1 MIIIYYHDKNLSPH
15 PSENLNFTSQFL
27 ILKFYFLK
35 FDLIQKGGNG
45 IIRIQYREEGSRMY
59 VRCDCQLKSTRCVQY
74 AYMWNEFPFEI
85 LKKDIVKSGK
95 HKMYQRHP
103 MTFDIETSKIPKD
116 NEGHYE
122 AFMYIWQVCIEGNVV
137 FGRRWEE
144 LQEFMK
150 NVINAYKLSEEERV
164 VVYVHNLSFE
174 FQFIQD
180 YFKFVDVFAMAS
192 RSILTAKTAHLEFR
206 CSYKLSNMS
215 LAKFIENTP
224 NTLHYKGI
232 DDLDYS
238 TVRTPDTP
246 LTEVELGYCFNDVK
260 GLYECV
266 MELLKEDNI
275 ATIPL
280 TSTGYVR
287 RDCRHAMNK
296 NKNNRKMFL
305 RSRLTLLQY
314 KLLREC
320 FRGGNTAGDRYLT
333 NLILKNV
340 GSYDLSSSYPF
351 QMIARY
357 YPLGKWNYGVI
368 PDIRTLEEYNKKY
381 CTIAR
386 YSFKNIRLREEK
398 PIPYIPQSKCLA
410 LGNDREI
417 YNGRILHADCLTI
430 SMTNIDYDIVKEQYI
445 YDEIAVEEFHYSR
458 KGLLPKELRD
468 TIMYYFEKKSKLKGD
483 EEHYYEYMKSKNKL
497 NSIYGMTVTN
507 ILNTEI
513 EYHDGEY
520 TEKKMTEEEMEEA
533 LDKYYK
539 NHRSFLNY
547 SWGVFVTAYARRELE
562 DGLNIAGLDAI
573 YCDTDSVK
581 FIGNHDKEFEAY
593 NERLNRECLEKGVIN
608 YAEVNGKRY
617 YMGIFDKEKGYDE
630 FITLGAK
637 KYAFLQNGRLGITVS
652 GLSKKKGAEELE
664 KKGGLRRFQRNEV
677 FYNSGRTIAQYNSAK
692 VHDITVDDC
701 TFSTASNLAIVDTT
715 YTLGISDTM
724 LDIIERL
731 QGE

>member
-1 MIIIYYHDKNLSPH
+1 
-15 PSENLNFTSQFL
+15 
-27 ILKFYFLK
+27 
-35 FDLIQKGGNG
+35 
-45 IIRIQYREEGSRMY
+45 MY
-59 VRCDCQLKSTRCVQY
+59 IKCDCQLKNTRCIQY
-74 AYMWNEFPFEI
+74 AYQWNEFPFDI

-95 HKMYQRHP
+95 HKIYQRHP
-103 MTFDIETSKIPKD
+103 MTFDIETSKIPTD
-116 NEGHYE
+116 DEGHYQ

-150 NVINAYKLSEEERV
+150 NVVNAYKLSEGERV

-180 YFKFVDVFAMAS
+180 FFNFTDVFAMAS

-224 NTLHYKGI
+224 NTLHYKGV
-232 DDLDYS
+232 DDLDYA

-246 LTEVELGYCFNDVK
+246 LTEVEYGYCFNDVK

-287 RDCRHAMNK
+287 RDCRNAMNT

-320 FRGGNTAGDRYLT
+320 FRGGNTASDRYLT
-333 NLILKNV
+333 NLILKIV

-351 QMIARY
+351 QMIARE

-368 PDIRTLEEYNKKY
+368 PDIKTLEEYNSRY

-386 YSFKNIRLREEK
+386 YTFKNIHLRDEK

-410 LGNDREI
+410 LGDDREI
-417 YNGRILHADCLTI
+417 YNGRILHADFLTI
-430 SMTNIDYDIVKEQYI
+430 SMTNIDYDIVKEQYE

-468 TIMYYFEKKSKLKGD
+468 TIMYYFEKKSELKGD

-520 TEKKMTEEEMEEA
+520 TEKKMTEEEMKEA

-562 DGLNIAGLDAI
+562 DGLNIAGLDTI

-581 FIGNHDKEFEAY
+581 FIGNHDREFEAY
-593 NERLNRECLEKGVIN
+593 NERLNKECEEKGIRN
-608 YAEVNGKRY
+608 YTEVNGKRF

-637 KYAFLQNGRLGITVS
+637 KYAFLQNGKLGITVS

-677 FYNSGRTIAQYNSAK
+677 FYNSGRTIAQYNSAE
-692 VHDITVDDC
+692 VHDITVNGC

-715 YTLGISDTM
+715 YTLGITDTM

-731 QGE
+731 QGDNDYE

>member
-1 MIIIYYHDKNLSPH
+1 
-15 PSENLNFTSQFL
+15 
-27 ILKFYFLK
+27 
-35 FDLIQKGGNG
+35 
-45 IIRIQYREEGSRMY
+45 MY
-59 VRCDCQLKSTRCVQY
+59 ITCDCQLKSTRCIQY
-74 AYMWNEFPFEI
+74 AYYWNEFPFDI

-95 HKMYQRHP
+95 HKIYQRHP
-103 MTFDIETSKIPKD
+103 MTFDIETSSIPTD
-116 NEGHYE
+116 DEGHYQ

-150 NVINAYKLSEEERV
+150 NVVNAYKLSEGERV

-180 YFKFVDVFAMAS
+180 YFNFTDVFAMAS

-224 NTLHYKGI
+224 NTLHYKGV
-232 DDLDYS
+232 DDLDYA
-238 TVRTPDTP
+238 TVRTPDTE
-246 LTEVELGYCFNDVK
+246 LTDIEYGYCFNDVK

-287 RDCRHAMNK
+287 RDCRKAMNK

-320 FRGGNTAGDRYLT
+320 FRGGNTASDRYLT
-333 NLILKNV
+333 NLILKLV

-351 QMIARY
+351 QMIARE

-368 PDIRTLEEYNKKY
+368 PDIKTLEEYNSKY

-386 YSFKNIRLREEK
+386 YTFKNIRLRDDK

-410 LGNDREI
+410 LGDDREI
-417 YNGRILHADCLTI
+417 YNGRILHADFLTI
-430 SMTNIDYDIVKEQYI
+430 SMTNIDFDIVREQYE

-468 TIMYYFEKKSKLKGD
+468 TIMYYFEKKSELKGD

-520 TEKKMTEEEMEEA
+520 TEKKMTEEEMQEA
-533 LDKYYK
+533 LDK
-539 NHRSFLNY
+539 
-547 SWGVFVTAYARRELE
+547 
-562 DGLNIAGLDAI
+562 
-573 YCDTDSVK
+573 
-581 FIGNHDKEFEAY
+581 
-593 NERLNRECLEKGVIN
+593 
-608 YAEVNGKRY
+608 
-617 YMGIFDKEKGYDE
+617 
-630 FITLGAK
+630 
-637 KYAFLQNGRLGITVS
+637 
-652 GLSKKKGAEELE
+652 
-664 KKGGLRRFQRNEV
+664 
-677 FYNSGRTIAQYNSAK
+677 
-692 VHDITVDDC
+692 
-701 TFSTASNLAIVDTT
+701 
-715 YTLGISDTM
+715 
-724 LDIIERL
+724 
-731 QGE
+731 

>member
-1 MIIIYYHDKNLSPH
+1 
-15 PSENLNFTSQFL
+15 
-27 ILKFYFLK
+27 
-35 FDLIQKGGNG
+35 
-45 IIRIQYREEGSRMY
+45 MY
-59 VRCDCQLKSTRCVQY
+59 IRCDCQLKSTRCIQY
-74 AYMWNEFPFEI
+74 AYYCNEFPFGI

-95 HKMYQRHP
+95 HKMYQRKP
-103 MTFDIETSKIPKD
+103 MTFDIETSKIPTD
-116 NEGHYE
+116 DEGHYQ
-122 AFMYIWQVCIEGNVV
+122 AYMYIWQVCIEGNVV

-144 LQEFMK
+144 LQEFMQK
-150 NVINAYKLSEEERV
+150 VVDAYKLSENERV

-246 LTEVELGYCFNDVK
+246 LNEVELGYCFNDVK

-266 MELLKEDNI
+266 MELLKDDNI

-287 RDCRHAMNK
+287 RDCRIAMGRNK
-296 NKNNRKMFL
+296 KNRQMFI
-305 RSRLTLLQY
+305 RSRLSLLQY
-314 KLLREC
+314 RLLREC

-340 GSYDLSSSYPF
+340 RSYDLSSSYPF
-351 QMIARY
+351 QMIARE

-368 PDIRTLEEYNKKY
+368 RNIATLEEYNKKY

-386 YSFKNIRLREEK
+386 YTFKNIHLREEK

-410 LGNDREI
+410 LGDDREI
-417 YNGRILHADCLTI
+417 YNGRILHVDFLTI
-430 SMTNIDYDIVKEQYI
+430 SMTNIDYDIVKEQYE

-520 TEKKMTEEEMEEA
+520 TEKKMSEEEMQEA

-562 DGLNIAGLDAI
+562 DGLNIAGLDTI

-581 FIGNHDKEFEAY
+581 YIGEHDSEFEAY
-593 NERLNRECLEKGVIN
+593 NERLNRECLEKGVVN
-608 YAEVNGKRY
+608 YVEVNGKRF
-617 YMGIFDKEKGYDE
+617 YMGIFDKEHGYDE

-637 KYAFLQNGRLGITVS
+637 KYAFLQNGKLGITVS

-677 FYNSGRTIAQYNSAK
+677 FYNSGRTIAQYNSAE
-692 VHDITVDDC
+692 VHDITVDGC

-731 QGE
+731 QGD

>member
-1 MIIIYYHDKNLSPH
+1 
-15 PSENLNFTSQFL
+15 
-27 ILKFYFLK
+27 
-35 FDLIQKGGNG
+35 
-45 IIRIQYREEGSRMY
+45 MY
-59 VRCDCQLKSTRCVQY
+59 IKCDCQLKNTRCIQY
-74 AYMWNEFPFEI
+74 AYQWNEFPFEI

-95 HKMYQRHP
+95 HKMYQRNP
-103 MTFDIETSKIPKD
+103 MTFDIETSKIPTD
-116 NEGHYE
+116 DEGHYQ

-150 NVINAYKLSEEERV
+150 NVVNAYKLSEGERV

-180 YFKFVDVFAMAS
+180 FFNFTDVFAMAS

-224 NTLHYKGI
+224 NTLHYKGV
-232 DDLDYS
+232 DDLDYA

-246 LTEVELGYCFNDVK
+246 LTEVEYGYCFNDVK

-287 RDCRHAMNK
+287 RDCRNAMNT

-320 FRGGNTAGDRYLT
+320 FRGGNTASDRYLT
-333 NLILKNV
+333 NLILKIV

-351 QMIARY
+351 QMIARE

-368 PDIRTLEEYNKKY
+368 PDIKTLEEYNSRY

-386 YSFKNIRLREEK
+386 YTFKNIHLRDEK

-410 LGNDREI
+410 LGDDREI
-417 YNGRILHADCLTI
+417 YNGRILHADFLTI
-430 SMTNIDYDIVKEQYI
+430 SMTNIDYDIVKEQYE

-468 TIMYYFEKKSKLKGD
+468 TIMYYFEKKSELKGD

-520 TEKKMTEEEMEEA
+520 IEKKMTEEEMKEA

-562 DGLNIAGLDAI
+562 DGLNIAGLDTI

-593 NERLNRECLEKGVIN
+593 NERLNKECEEKGIRN
-608 YAEVNGKRY
+608 YTEVNGKRF

-637 KYAFLQNGRLGITVS
+637 KYAFLQNGKLGITVS

-677 FYNSGRTIAQYNSAK
+677 FYNSGRTIAQYNSAE
-692 VHDITVDDC
+692 VHDITVNGC

-715 YTLGISDTM
+715 YTLGITDTM

-731 QGE
+731 QGDNDYE

>member
-1 MIIIYYHDKNLSPH
+1 
-15 PSENLNFTSQFL
+15 
-27 ILKFYFLK
+27 
-35 FDLIQKGGNG
+35 
-45 IIRIQYREEGSRMY
+45 MY
-59 VRCDCQLKSTRCVQY
+59 IRCDTQLKSTRCIQY
-74 AYMWNEFPFEI
+74 AYKCNEFPFGI

-103 MTFDIETSKIPKD
+103 MTFDIETSKIPTD
-116 NEGHYE
+116 DEGHYQ

-144 LQEFMK
+144 LQEFMEK
-150 NVINAYKLSEEERV
+150 VVNAYKLSEEERV

-180 YFKFVDVFAMAS
+180 YFNFTDVFAMAS

-224 NTLHYKGI
+224 NTLHYKGV
-232 DDLDYS
+232 DDLDYA
-238 TVRTPDTP
+238 TVRTPDTE
-246 LTEVELGYCFNDVK
+246 LTEVEYGYCFNDVK

-287 RDCRHAMNK
+287 RDCRNAMNK

-320 FRGGNTAGDRYLT
+320 FRGGNTASDRYLT
-333 NLILKNV
+333 NLILKIV

-351 QMIARY
+351 QMIARE

-368 PDIRTLEEYNKKY
+368 PDIKTLEEYNSKY

-386 YSFKNIRLREEK
+386 YTFKNIRLRDEK

-410 LGNDREI
+410 LGDDRKI
-417 YNGRILHADCLTI
+417 YNGRILHADFLTI
-430 SMTNIDYDIVKEQYI
+430 SMTNIDYDIVKEQYD

-468 TIMYYFEKKSKLKGD
+468 TIMYYFEKKSELKGD

-507 ILNTEI
+507 ILNTDI
-513 EYHDGEY
+513 EYNDGEY
-520 TEKKMTEEEMEEA
+520 TEKKMTEEEMQEA

-562 DGLNIAGLDAI
+562 DGLNIAGLDTI

-581 FIGNHDKEFEAY
+581 FIGNHDREFEAY
-593 NERLNRECLEKGVIN
+593 NERLNKECEERGIKN
-608 YAEVNGKRY
+608 YAEVNGKRF

-637 KYAFLQNGRLGITVS
+637 KYAFLQNGKLGITVS

-664 KKGGLRRFQRNEV
+664 RKGGLRRFQRNEV
-677 FYNSGRTIAQYNSAK
+677 FYNSGRTIAQYNSAE
-692 VHDITVDDC
+692 VHDITVDGC

-715 YTLGISDTM
+715 YTLGITDTM

-731 QGE
+731 QGDNDYE

>member
-1 MIIIYYHDKNLSPH
+1 
-15 PSENLNFTSQFL
+15 
-27 ILKFYFLK
+27 
-35 FDLIQKGGNG
+35 
-45 IIRIQYREEGSRMY
+45 MY
-59 VRCDCQLKSTRCVQY
+59 IKCDCQLKSTRCIQY
-74 AYMWNEFPFEI
+74 AYYWNEFPFEI

-103 MTFDIETSKIPKD
+103 MTFDIETSKIPTD
-116 NEGHYE
+116 DEGHYQ

-144 LQEFMK
+144 LQEFMQ
-150 NVINAYKLSEEERV
+150 NVVNAYKLSEEERV

-224 NTLHYKGI
+224 NTLHYKGV
-232 DDLDYS
+232 DDLDYA
-238 TVRTPDTP
+238 TVRTPDTE
-246 LTEVELGYCFNDVK
+246 LTEVEYGYCFNDVK

-287 RDCRHAMNK
+287 RDCRNAMNK

-320 FRGGNTAGDRYLT
+320 FRGGNTASNRYLT
-333 NLILKNV
+333 NLILKIV

-351 QMIARY
+351 QMIARE

-368 PDIRTLEEYNKKY
+368 PDIKTLEEYNSRY

-386 YSFKNIRLREEK
+386 YTFKNIRLRDEK

-410 LGNDREI
+410 LGDDREI
-417 YNGRILHADCLTI
+417 YNGRILHADFLTI
-430 SMTNIDYDIVKEQYI
+430 SMTNIDFDIVREQYE
-445 YDEIAVEEFHYSR
+445 YDELAVEEFHYSR

-468 TIMYYFEKKSKLKGD
+468 TIMYYFEKKSELKGD

-520 TEKKMTEEEMEEA
+520 TEKKMTEEEMQEA

-562 DGLNIAGLDAI
+562 DGLNIAGLDTI

-581 FIGNHDKEFEAY
+581 FIGNHDREFEEY
-593 NERLNRECLEKGVIN
+593 NERLNKECEEKGIRN
-608 YAEVNGKRY
+608 YTEVNGKRF

-637 KYAFLQNGRLGITVS
+637 KYAFLQNSKLGITVS

-664 KKGGLRRFQRNEV
+664 RKGGLRRFQRNEV
-677 FYNSGRTIAQYNSAK
+677 FYNSGRTIAQYNSAE
-692 VHDITVDDC
+692 VHDITVDGC

-715 YTLGISDTM
+715 YTLGITDTM

-731 QGE
+731 QGDNDYE

>member
-1 MIIIYYHDKNLSPH
+1 
-15 PSENLNFTSQFL
+15 
-27 ILKFYFLK
+27 
-35 FDLIQKGGNG
+35 
-45 IIRIQYREEGSRMY
+45 MY
-59 VRCDCQLKSTRCVQY
+59 IRCDCQLKTTRCIQY
-74 AYMWNEFPFEI
+74 AYQWNEFPFEI

-116 NEGHYE
+116 NDGHYE

-144 LQEFMK
+144 LQQFMQ
-150 NVINAYKLSEEERV
+150 NVVNAYKLSEDERV

-180 YFKFVDVFAMAS
+180 YFKFTDVFAMAS

-224 NTLHYKGI
+224 NTLHYKGV
-232 DDLDYS
+232 DDLDYA
-238 TVRTPDTP
+238 TVRSPDTQ
-246 LTEVELGYCFNDVK
+246 LTEVEYGYCFNDVK

-287 RDCRHAMNK
+287 RDCRKAMNK
-296 NKNNRKMFL
+296 NKDNRKMFL

-320 FRGGNTAGDRYLT
+320 FRGGNTASDRYLT
-333 NLILKNV
+333 NLILKIV

-351 QMIARY
+351 QMIARE
-357 YPLGKWNYGVI
+357 YPVGKWNYGVI
-368 PDIRTLEEYNKKY
+368 PDLKTLEEYNIKY

-386 YSFKNIRLREEK
+386 YTFKNIRLREEK

-410 LGNDREI
+410 LGDDREI
-417 YNGRILHADCLTI
+417 YNGRILHADFLTI
-430 SMTNIDYDIVKEQYI
+430 SMTNIDFDIVKEQYE
-445 YDEIAVEEFHYSR
+445 YDELAVEEFHYSR

-468 TIMYYFEKKSKLKGD
+468 TIMYYFEKKSELKGD

-520 TEKKMTEEEMEEA
+520 TEKKMTEEEMQEA

-562 DGLNIAGLDAI
+562 DGLNIAGLDTI

-581 FIGNHDKEFEAY
+581 FIGNHDREFEAY
-593 NERLNRECLEKGVIN
+593 NERLNKECEEKGIRN
-608 YAEVNGKRY
+608 YTEVNGKRY

-637 KYAFLQNGRLGITVS
+637 KYAFLQNGKLGITVS

-677 FYNSGRTIAQYNSAK
+677 FYNSGRTIAQYNSAE
-692 VHDITVDDC
+692 VHDITVNGC

-724 LDIIERL
+724 LDIIGRL
-731 QGE
+731 QGDSDYE

>member
-1 MIIIYYHDKNLSPH
+1 
-15 PSENLNFTSQFL
+15 
-27 ILKFYFLK
+27 
-35 FDLIQKGGNG
+35 
-45 IIRIQYREEGSRMY
+45 MY
-59 VRCDCQLKSTRCVQY
+59 IRCDTQLKSTRCIQY
-74 AYMWNEFPFEI
+74 AYKWNEFPFEI

-103 MTFDIETSKIPKD
+103 MTFDIETSKIPTD
-116 NEGHYE
+116 DEGHYQ
-122 AFMYIWQVCIEGNVV
+122 AFMYIWQICIEGNVV

-150 NVINAYKLSEEERV
+150 NVINAYKLTEGERV

-180 YFKFVDVFAMAS
+180 YFNFVDVFAMAS
-192 RSILTAKTAHLEFR
+192 RSVLTAKTPHLEFR

-224 NTLHYKGI
+224 NTLHYKGV
-232 DDLDYS
+232 DDLDYA

-246 LTEVELGYCFNDVK
+246 LNEIELGYCFNDVK

-333 NLILKNV
+333 NLILKKV

-351 QMIARY
+351 QMIARD

-368 PDIRTLEEYNKKY
+368 PDIRTLEEYNRKY

-386 YSFKNIRLREEK
+386 YSFKNIRLRDEK

-410 LGNDREI
+410 LGYDREI
-417 YNGRILHADCLTI
+417 YNGRILHADFLTI
-430 SMTNIDYDIVKEQYI
+430 SMTNIDFDIVREQYE
-445 YDEIAVEEFHYSR
+445 YDELAVEEFHYSR
-458 KGLLPKELRD
+458 KGMLPKELRD

-513 EYHDGEY
+513 EYNNGEY
-520 TEKKMTEEEMEEA
+520 TEKKMTEVEMQKA

-562 DGLNIAGLDAI
+562 DGLNIVGLDTI

-581 FIGNHDKEFEAY
+581 YIGEHDKEFESY
-593 NERLNRECLEKGVIN
+593 NERLNKECEERGITN
-608 YAEVNGKRY
+608 YAEVNGKRF
-617 YMGIFDKEKGYDE
+617 YMGIFDKEHGYDE

-637 KYAFLQNGRLGITVS
+637 KYAFLQNGKLGITVS

-677 FYNSGRTIAQYNSAK
+677 FYNSGRTIAQYNSEK
-692 VHDITVDDC
+692 VHDITVDGC

-724 LDIIERL
+724 LDIIEKL

>member
-1 MIIIYYHDKNLSPH
+1 
-15 PSENLNFTSQFL
+15 
-27 ILKFYFLK
+27 
-35 FDLIQKGGNG
+35 
-45 IIRIQYREEGSRMY
+45 MY
-59 VRCDCQLKSTRCVQY
+59 IRCDCQLKSTRCIQY

-85 LKKDIVKSGK
+85 LKKDTVKSGK

-116 NEGHYE
+116 NDGHYE
-122 AFMYIWQVCIEGNVV
+122 SFMYIWQVCIEGNVV

-150 NVINAYKLSEEERV
+150 KVVDAYKLSENERV

-180 YFKFVDVFAMAS
+180 YFNFTDVFAMAS
-192 RSILTAKTAHLEFR
+192 RSILTARTDHLEFR

-238 TVRTPDTP
+238 TVRTAETP

-305 RSRLTLLQY
+305 RSRLSLRQY

-351 QMIARY
+351 QMIARE

-368 PDIRTLEEYNKKY
+368 SNIRTLEEYTRKY

-386 YSFKNIRLREEK
+386 YTFKNIRLRDEK

-410 LGNDREI
+410 LGDDREI
-417 YNGRILHADCLTI
+417 YNGRILHADVLTI
-430 SMTNIDYDIVKEQYI
+430 SMTNIDFDIVRDQYV

-520 TEKKMTEEEMEEA
+520 TEKEMNEEEMQEA

-562 DGLNIAGLDAI
+562 DGLNIAGLDTI

-581 FIGNHDKEFEAY
+581 YIGNHDREFEEY
-593 NERLNRECLEKGVIN
+593 NRRLNKECEEKGIKN

-617 YMGIFDKEKGYDE
+617 YMGIFDKEQGYDE
-630 FITLGAK
+630 FITIGAK
-637 KYAFLQNGRLGITVS
+637 KYAYIQNGKIGITVS
-652 GLSKKKGAEELE
+652 GLSKKKGAKELE
-664 KKGGLRRFQRNEV
+664 NKGGLRRFQRNEV
-677 FYNSGRTIAQYNSAK
+677 FYDSGRTIAQYNSAS
-692 VHDITVDDC
+692 VHDITVNGC

-731 QGE
+731 QGD

>member
-1 MIIIYYHDKNLSPH
+1 
-15 PSENLNFTSQFL
+15 
-27 ILKFYFLK
+27 
-35 FDLIQKGGNG
+35 
-45 IIRIQYREEGSRMY
+45 MY
-59 VRCDCQLKSTRCVQY
+59 IRCDCQLKSTRCIQY
-74 AYMWNEFPFEI
+74 AYYCNEFPFDI

-144 LQEFMK
+144 LQEFMQK
-150 NVINAYKLSEEERV
+150 VVDAYKLSEGERV

-180 YFKFVDVFAMAS
+180 YFNFTDVFAMAS
-192 RSILTAKTAHLEFR
+192 RSILTAKTPHLEFR

-224 NTLHYKGI
+224 NTLHYKGV

-246 LTEVELGYCFNDVK
+246 LNEVELGYCFNDVK

-305 RSRLTLLQY
+305 RSKLTLPQY

-351 QMIARY
+351 QMIARE

-368 PDIRTLEEYNKKY
+368 PDINTLEEYNRKY

-386 YSFKNIRLREEK
+386 YTFKNIRLREEK
-398 PIPYIPQSKCLA
+398 PIPYIPQSKCLT
-410 LGNDREI
+410 LGDDREI
-417 YNGRILHADCLTI
+417 YNGRILHADMLTI
-430 SMTNIDYDIVKEQYI
+430 SMTNIDFDIVKEQYE

-483 EEHYYEYMKSKNKL
+483 EEHYYEYMKAKNKL

-520 TEKKMTEEEMEEA
+520 TEKKMNEEEMQEA

-562 DGLNIAGLDAI
+562 DGLNIAGLDTI

-581 FIGNHDKEFEAY
+581 YIGDHDNEFEAY
-593 NERLNRECLEKGVIN
+593 NERLNRECLEKGIIN
-608 YAEVNGKRY
+608 YTEVNGERF
-617 YMGIFDKEKGYDE
+617 YMGIFDKEKGYEE

-637 KYAFLQNGRLGITVS
+637 KYAFIQRNKEGELELGITVS

-677 FYNSGRTIAQYNSAK
+677 FYNSGRTIAQYNAAK
-692 VHDITVDDC
+692 VHDITVNGC

-715 YTLGISDTM
+715 YTLGITDTM

-731 QGE
+731 QGD

>member
-1 MIIIYYHDKNLSPH
+1 
-15 PSENLNFTSQFL
+15 
-27 ILKFYFLK
+27 
-35 FDLIQKGGNG
+35 
-45 IIRIQYREEGSRMY
+45 MY
-59 VRCDCQLKSTRCVQY
+59 IRCDTQLKNTRCIQY
-74 AYMWNEFPFEI
+74 AYKWNEFPFEI

-122 AFMYIWQVCIEGNVV
+122 AFMYVWQICIEGNVV

-144 LQEFMK
+144 LQEFMEK
-150 NVINAYKLSEEERV
+150 VVNAYKLSEEERV

-180 YFKFVDVFAMAS
+180 YFNFTDVFAMAS

-224 NTLHYKGI
+224 NTLHYKGV
-232 DDLDYS
+232 DDLDYAA
-238 TVRTPDTP
+238 VRTPDTP

-333 NLILKNV
+333 NLILKKV

-351 QMIARY
+351 QMIARE

-368 PDIRTLEEYNKKY
+368 PDIKTLEEYNKKY

-386 YSFKNIRLREEK
+386 YTFKNIRLREEK

-430 SMTNIDYDIVKEQYI
+430 SMTNIDFDIVKEEYV

-562 DGLNIAGLDAI
+562 DGLNIAGLDTI

-581 FIGNHDKEFEAY
+581 YIGDHDREFEEY
-593 NERLNRECLEKGVIN
+593 NRRLNTECEENGIKN
-608 YAEVNGKRY
+608 YAEVNGKRF

-637 KYAFLQNGRLGITVS
+637 KYAFLQNGKLGITVS

-677 FYNSGRTIAQYNSAK
+677 FYNSGRTIAQYNAAK
-692 VHDITVDDC
+692 VHDITVDGC

-715 YTLGISDTM
+715 YTLGITDTM

-731 QGE
+731 QGEYDNEKEKINGRKNREIRAETEGKAGREN

>member
-1 MIIIYYHDKNLSPH
+1 
-15 PSENLNFTSQFL
+15 
-27 ILKFYFLK
+27 
-35 FDLIQKGGNG
+35 
-45 IIRIQYREEGSRMY
+45 MY
-59 VRCDCQLKSTRCVQY
+59 IRCDTQLKSTRCIQY
-74 AYMWNEFPFEI
+74 AYQWNEFPFEI
-85 LKKDIVKSGK
+85 LKKDVVKSGK

-103 MTFDIETSKIPKD
+103 MTFDIETSKIPTD
-116 NEGHYE
+116 DEGHYQ

-150 NVINAYKLSEEERV
+150 NVVNAYKLSEGERV

-224 NTLHYKGI
+224 NTLHYKGV
-232 DDLDYS
+232 DDLDYA
-238 TVRTPDTP
+238 TVRTPDTE
-246 LTEVELGYCFNDVK
+246 LTEVEYGYCFNDVK
-260 GLYECV
+260 GLYECI

-287 RDCRHAMNK
+287 RDCRNAMNK

-320 FRGGNTAGDRYLT
+320 FRGGNTASDRYLT
-333 NLILKNV
+333 NLILKIV

-351 QMIARY
+351 QMIARE

-368 PDIRTLEEYNKKY
+368 PDIKTLEEYNSRY

-386 YSFKNIRLREEK
+386 YTFKNIRLRDEK

-410 LGNDREI
+410 LGDDREI
-417 YNGRILHADCLTI
+417 YNGRILHADFLTI
-430 SMTNIDYDIVKEQYI
+430 SMTNIDLDIVKEQYE
-445 YDEIAVEEFHYSR
+445 YDELAVEEFHYSR

-468 TIMYYFEKKSKLKGD
+468 TIMYYFEKKSELKGD

-562 DGLNIAGLDAI
+562 DGLNIAGLDTI

-581 FIGNHDKEFEAY
+581 FIGNHDKEFEEY
-593 NERLNRECLEKGVIN
+593 NERLNKECEEKGIRN
-608 YAEVNGKRY
+608 YTEVNGKRF

-637 KYAFLQNGRLGITVS
+637 KYAFLQQGKLGITVS

-677 FYNSGRTIAQYNSAK
+677 FYNSGRTIAQYNSAE
-692 VHDITVDDC
+692 VHDITVDGC

-715 YTLGISDTM
+715 YTLGITDTM

-731 QGE
+731 QGDNDYE

>member
-1 MIIIYYHDKNLSPH
+1 
-15 PSENLNFTSQFL
+15 
-27 ILKFYFLK
+27 
-35 FDLIQKGGNG
+35 
-45 IIRIQYREEGSRMY
+45 MY
-59 VRCDCQLKSTRCVQY
+59 IRCDCQLKTTRCIQY
-74 AYMWNEFPFEI
+74 AYYWNEFPFEI

-116 NEGHYE
+116 NDGHYE
-122 AFMYIWQVCIEGNVV
+122 AYMYIWQVCIEGNVV

-144 LQEFMK
+144 LQQFMQ
-150 NVINAYKLSEEERV
+150 NVVNAYKLSEDERV

-180 YFKFVDVFAMAS
+180 YFIFTDVFAMPS
-192 RSILTAKTAHLEFR
+192 RSILTAKTSHLEFR

-224 NTLHYKGI
+224 NTLHYKGV
-232 DDLDYS
+232 DDLDYA

-246 LTEVELGYCFNDVK
+246 LTEVEYGYCFNDVK

-296 NKNNRKMFL
+296 NKDNRKMFL

-320 FRGGNTAGDRYLT
+320 FRGGNTASDRYLT
-333 NLILKNV
+333 NLILKIV

-351 QMIARY
+351 QMIARE
-357 YPLGKWNYGVI
+357 YPLGKWNYGII
-368 PDIRTLEEYNKKY
+368 PDLKTLEEYNSKY

-386 YSFKNIRLREEK
+386 YTFKNIRLRDEK

-410 LGNDREI
+410 LGDDREI
-417 YNGRILHADCLTI
+417 YNGRILHADFLTI
-430 SMTNIDYDIVKEQYI
+430 SMTNIDFDIVKEQYE
-445 YDEIAVEEFHYSR
+445 YDELAVEEFHYSR

-468 TIMYYFEKKSKLKGD
+468 TIMYYFEKKSELKGD

-507 ILNTEI
+507 ILNTKI

-520 TEKKMTEEEMEEA
+520 TEKKMTEEEMQEA

-562 DGLNIAGLDAI
+562 DGLNIAGLDTI

-593 NERLNRECLEKGVIN
+593 NERLNKECEEKGIRN
-608 YAEVNGKRY
+608 YTEVNGKRF

-637 KYAFLQNGRLGITVS
+637 KYAFLQNGKLGITVS
-652 GLSKKKGAEELE
+652 GLSKKKGAAELE
-664 KKGGLRRFQRNEV
+664 KKGGLRRFQRNEI
-677 FYNSGRTIAQYNSAK
+677 FYNSGRTIAQYNSAE
-692 VHDITVDDC
+692 VHDITVNGC

-715 YTLGISDTM
+715 YTLGITDTM

-731 QGE
+731 QGDIDYE

>member
-1 MIIIYYHDKNLSPH
+1 
-15 PSENLNFTSQFL
+15 
-27 ILKFYFLK
+27 
-35 FDLIQKGGNG
+35 
-45 IIRIQYREEGSRMY
+45 MY
-59 VRCDCQLKSTRCVQY
+59 IKCDCQLKTTRCIQY
-74 AYMWNEFPFEI
+74 AYKWNEFPFDI
-85 LKKDIVKSGK
+85 LNKDIVKSSK

-103 MTFDIETSKIPKD
+103 MTFDIETSKIPTD
-116 NEGHYE
+116 DEGHYQ

-144 LQEFMK
+144 LQEFMER
-150 NVINAYKLSEEERV
+150 VVNAYKLSEEERV

-180 YFKFVDVFAMAS
+180 YFKFTDVFAMAS

-224 NTLHYKGI
+224 NTLHYKGV
-232 DDLDYS
+232 DDLDYA
-238 TVRTPDTP
+238 TVRTPDTE
-246 LTEVELGYCFNDVK
+246 LTEIEYGYCFNDVK

-287 RDCRHAMNK
+287 RDCRKAMNK
-296 NKNNRKMFL
+296 NKDNRKMFL

-320 FRGGNTAGDRYLT
+320 FRGGNTASDRYLT
-333 NLILKNV
+333 NLILKIV

-351 QMIARY
+351 QMIARE
-357 YPLGKWNYGVI
+357 YPLGKWNFGVI
-368 PDIRTLEEYNKKY
+368 PDIKTLEEYNSKY

-386 YSFKNIRLREEK
+386 YTFKNIRLRDEK

-410 LGNDREI
+410 LGDNREI
-417 YNGRILHADCLTI
+417 YNGRILHADFLTI
-430 SMTNIDYDIVKEQYI
+430 SMTNIDFDIVREQYE
-445 YDEIAVEEFHYSR
+445 YDELAVEEFHYSR

-468 TIMYYFEKKSKLKGD
+468 TIMYYFEKKSELKGD

-520 TEKKMTEEEMEEA
+520 IEKKMTEEEMQEA

-562 DGLNIAGLDAI
+562 DGLNIAGLDTI

-581 FIGNHDKEFEAY
+581 FIGNHDREFEEY
-593 NERLNRECLEKGVIN
+593 NERLNKECEEKGIRN
-608 YAEVNGKRY
+608 YTEVNGKRF

-637 KYAFLQNGRLGITVS
+637 KYAFLQNGKLGITVS

-677 FYNSGRTIAQYNSAK
+677 FYNSGRTIAQYNSAD
-692 VHDITVDDC
+692 VHDITVNGC

-715 YTLGISDTM
+715 YTLGITDTM

-731 QGE
+731 QGDNNYE

>member
-1 MIIIYYHDKNLSPH
+1 
-15 PSENLNFTSQFL
+15 
-27 ILKFYFLK
+27 
-35 FDLIQKGGNG
+35 
-45 IIRIQYREEGSRMY
+45 MY
-59 VRCDCQLKSTRCVQY
+59 IKCDCQLKSTRCIQY
-74 AYMWNEFPFEI
+74 AYQWNEFPFDI

-116 NEGHYE
+116 NDGHYE
-122 AFMYIWQVCIEGNVV
+122 SFMYIWQVCIEGNVV

-144 LQEFMK
+144 LQEFMQK
-150 NVINAYKLSEEERV
+150 VIDAYKLSENERV

-224 NTLHYKGI
+224 NTLHYKGV
-232 DDLDYS
+232 DDLDYA
-238 TVRTPDTP
+238 TVRTPDTE
-246 LTEVELGYCFNDVK
+246 LTEVEYGYCFNDVM

-287 RDCRHAMNK
+287 RDCRNAMNK

-351 QMIARY
+351 QMIARE

-368 PDIRTLEEYNKKY
+368 PDIKTLEEYNSKY

-386 YSFKNIRLREEK
+386 YTFKNIHLRDEK

-410 LGNDREI
+410 LGDDREI
-417 YNGRILHADCLTI
+417 YNGRILHADFLTI
-430 SMTNIDYDIVKEQYI
+430 SMTNIDYDIVKEQYE

-468 TIMYYFEKKSKLKGD
+468 TIMYYFEKKSELKGD

-520 TEKKMTEEEMEEA
+520 TEKKMTEEEMQEA

-562 DGLNIAGLDAI
+562 DGLNIAGLDTI

-593 NERLNRECLEKGVIN
+593 NERLNKECEEKGIRN
-608 YAEVNGKRY
+608 YTEVNGKRF

-637 KYAFLQNGRLGITVS
+637 KYAFLQNGKLGITVS

-677 FYNSGRTIAQYNSAK
+677 FYNSGRTIAQYNSAE
-692 VHDITVDDC
+692 VHDITVNGC

-715 YTLGISDTM
+715 YTLGITDTM

-731 QGE
+731 QGYN

>member
-1 MIIIYYHDKNLSPH
+1 
-15 PSENLNFTSQFL
+15 
-27 ILKFYFLK
+27 
-35 FDLIQKGGNG
+35 
-45 IIRIQYREEGSRMY
+45 MY
-59 VRCDCQLKSTRCVQY
+59 IKCDCQLKSRRCIQY
-74 AYMWNEFPFEI
+74 AYYWNEFPFDI

-150 NVINAYKLSEEERV
+150 NVVNAYKLSEGERV

-224 NTLHYKGI
+224 NTLHYKGV
-232 DDLDYS
+232 DDLDYAS
-238 TVRTPDTP
+238 VRTPDTQ
-246 LTEVELGYCFNDVK
+246 LTEVEYGYCFNDVK

-287 RDCRHAMNK
+287 RDCRNAMNK
-296 NKNNRKMFL
+296 NKNNRKIFL

-320 FRGGNTAGDRYLT
+320 FRGGNTASDRYLT
-333 NLILKNV
+333 NLILKKV

-351 QMIARY
+351 QMIARE

-368 PDIRTLEEYNKKY
+368 PDIKTLEEYNSKY

-386 YSFKNIRLREEK
+386 YTFKNIHLRDEK

-410 LGNDREI
+410 LGDDREI
-417 YNGRILHADCLTI
+417 YNGRILHADILTI
-430 SMTNIDYDIVKEQYI
+430 SMTNIDFDIVKEQYE

-468 TIMYYFEKKSKLKGD
+468 TIMYYFEKKSELKGD

-520 TEKKMTEEEMEEA
+520 TEKKMTEEEMQEA

-562 DGLNIAGLDAI
+562 DGLNIAGLDTI

-593 NERLNRECLEKGVIN
+593 NERLNKECEEKGIRN
-608 YAEVNGKRY
+608 YTEVNGKRF

-652 GLSKKKGAEELE
+652 GLSKKKGAEELA

-677 FYNSGRTIAQYNSAK
+677 FYNSGRTIAQYNSAE
-692 VHDITVDDC
+692 VHDITVNGC

-715 YTLGISDTM
+715 YTLGITDTM
-724 LDIIERL
+724 LDIIEKL
-731 QGE
+731 QGDNGYE

>member
-1 MIIIYYHDKNLSPH
+1 
-15 PSENLNFTSQFL
+15 
-27 ILKFYFLK
+27 
-35 FDLIQKGGNG
+35 
-45 IIRIQYREEGSRMY
+45 MY
-59 VRCDCQLKSTRCVQY
+59 IKCDCQLKSTRCIQY
-74 AYMWNEFPFEI
+74 AYYWNDFPFDI

-95 HKMYQRHP
+95 HKIYQRHP
-103 MTFDIETSKIPKD
+103 MTFDIETSKIPTD
-116 NEGHYE
+116 DEGHYQ

-150 NVINAYKLSEEERV
+150 NVVNAYKLSEGERV

-180 YFKFVDVFAMAS
+180 FFNFTDVFAMAS

-224 NTLHYKGI
+224 NTLHYKGV
-232 DDLDYS
+232 DDLDYA

-246 LTEVELGYCFNDVK
+246 LTEVEYGYCFNDVK

-287 RDCRHAMNK
+287 RDCRNAMNT

-320 FRGGNTAGDRYLT
+320 FRGGNTASDRYLT
-333 NLILKNV
+333 NLILKIV

-351 QMIARY
+351 QMIARE

-368 PDIRTLEEYNKKY
+368 PDIKTLEEYNSRY

-386 YSFKNIRLREEK
+386 YTFKNIHLRDEK

-410 LGNDREI
+410 LGDDREI
-417 YNGRILHADCLTI
+417 YNGRILHADFLTI
-430 SMTNIDYDIVKEQYI
+430 SMTNIDYDIVKEQYE

-468 TIMYYFEKKSKLKGD
+468 TIMYYFEKKSELKGD

-520 TEKKMTEEEMEEA
+520 TEKKMTEEEMQEA

-562 DGLNIAGLDAI
+562 DGLNIAGLDTI

-581 FIGNHDKEFEAY
+581 FIGNHDREFEAY
-593 NERLNRECLEKGVIN
+593 NERLNKECEEKGIRN
-608 YAEVNGKRY
+608 YTEVNGKRF

-637 KYAFLQNGRLGITVS
+637 KYAFLQNGKLGITVS

-677 FYNSGRTIAQYNSAK
+677 FYNSGRTIAQYNSAE
-692 VHDITVDDC
+692 VHDITVNGC

-715 YTLGISDTM
+715 YTLGITDTM

-731 QGE
+731 QGDNDYE

>member
-1 MIIIYYHDKNLSPH
+1 
-15 PSENLNFTSQFL
+15 
-27 ILKFYFLK
+27 
-35 FDLIQKGGNG
+35 
-45 IIRIQYREEGSRMY
+45 MY
-59 VRCDCQLKSTRCVQY
+59 IRCDTQLKSTRCIQY
-74 AYMWNEFPFEI
+74 AYKWNEFPFEI

-95 HKMYQRHP
+95 HKMYQRNP
-103 MTFDIETSKIPKD
+103 MTFDIETSKIPTD
-116 NEGHYE
+116 DEGHYQ

-144 LQEFMK
+144 LQKFMQK
-150 NVINAYKLSEEERV
+150 VVNAYKLSEEERV

-180 YFKFVDVFAMAS
+180 YFKFTDVFAMAS

-238 TVRTPDTP
+238 TVRTPDTE
-246 LTEVELGYCFNDVK
+246 LTEVEYGYCFNDVK

-287 RDCRHAMNK
+287 RDCRNAMNK

-320 FRGGNTAGDRYLT
+320 FRGGNTASDRYLT

-351 QMIARY
+351 QMIARE
-357 YPLGKWNYGVI
+357 YPLGKWNYGII
-368 PDIRTLEEYNKKY
+368 PDIKTLEEYNSKY

-386 YSFKNIRLREEK
+386 YSFKNIRLRDEK

-410 LGNDREI
+410 LGDDREI
-417 YNGRILHADCLTI
+417 YNGRILHADFLTI
-430 SMTNIDYDIVKEQYI
+430 SMTNIDFDIVKEQYE

-468 TIMYYFEKKSKLKGD
+468 TIMYYFEKKSELKGD

-520 TEKKMTEEEMEEA
+520 TEKKMTEEEMQEA

-562 DGLNIAGLDAI
+562 DGLNIAGLDTI

-581 FIGNHDKEFEAY
+581 FIGNHDREFEAY
-593 NERLNRECLEKGVIN
+593 NERLNKECEEKGIRN
-608 YAEVNGKRY
+608 YTEVNGKRF

-637 KYAFLQNGRLGITVS
+637 KYAFLQDGKLGITVS

-692 VHDITVDDC
+692 IHDITVDGC

-715 YTLGISDTM
+715 YTLGITDTM

-731 QGE
+731 QGDIDYE

>member
-1 MIIIYYHDKNLSPH
+1 
-15 PSENLNFTSQFL
+15 
-27 ILKFYFLK
+27 
-35 FDLIQKGGNG
+35 
-45 IIRIQYREEGSRMY
+45 MY
-59 VRCDCQLKSTRCVQY
+59 IRCDTQLKSTRCIQY
-74 AYMWNEFPFEI
+74 AYKCNEFPFGT

-103 MTFDIETSKIPKD
+103 MTFDIETSKIPTD
-116 NEGHYE
+116 DEGHYQ

-144 LQEFMK
+144 LQEFMEK
-150 NVINAYKLSEEERV
+150 VVNAYKLSEEERV

-180 YFKFVDVFAMAS
+180 YFNFTDVFAMAS

-224 NTLHYKGI
+224 NTLHYKGV
-232 DDLDYS
+232 DDLDYA
-238 TVRTPDTP
+238 TVRTPDTQ
-246 LTEVELGYCFNDVK
+246 LTEVEYGYCFNDVK

-287 RDCRHAMNK
+287 RDCRNAMNK

-320 FRGGNTAGDRYLT
+320 FRGGNTASDRYLT
-333 NLILKNV
+333 NLILKIV

-351 QMIARY
+351 QMIARE

-368 PDIRTLEEYNKKY
+368 PDIKTLEEYNSKY

-386 YSFKNIRLREEK
+386 YTFKNIRLRDEK

-410 LGNDREI
+410 LGDNREI
-417 YNGRILHADCLTI
+417 YNGRILHADFLTI
-430 SMTNIDYDIVKEQYI
+430 SMTNIDYDIVKEQYD
-445 YDEIAVEEFHYSR
+445 YDEVAVEEFHYSR

-468 TIMYYFEKKSKLKGD
+468 TIMYYFEKKSELKGD

-520 TEKKMTEEEMEEA
+520 TEKKMTEEEMQEA

-562 DGLNIAGLDAI
+562 DGLNIAGLDTI

-581 FIGNHDKEFEAY
+581 FIGNHDREFEAY
-593 NERLNRECLEKGVIN
+593 NERLNKECEERGIKN
-608 YAEVNGKRY
+608 YAEVNGKRF

-637 KYAFLQNGRLGITVS
+637 KYAFLQNGKLGITVS

-664 KKGGLRRFQRNEV
+664 RKGGLRRFQRNEV
-677 FYNSGRTIAQYNSAK
+677 FYNSGRTIAQYNSAE
-692 VHDITVDDC
+692 VHDITVDGC

-715 YTLGISDTM
+715 YTLGITDTM

-731 QGE
+731 QGDNNYE

>member
-1 MIIIYYHDKNLSPH
+1 
-15 PSENLNFTSQFL
+15 
-27 ILKFYFLK
+27 
-35 FDLIQKGGNG
+35 
-45 IIRIQYREEGSRMY
+45 MY
-59 VRCDCQLKSTRCVQY
+59 VRCDCQLKSTRCIQY
-74 AYMWNEFPFEI
+74 AYYCNEFPFYI

-116 NEGHYE
+116 NDGHYE

-144 LQEFMK
+144 LQEFMQK
-150 NVINAYKLSEEERV
+150 VVNAYKLSEGERV

-174 FQFIQD
+174 MQFIQD
-180 YFKFVDVFAMAS
+180 YFKFIDVFAMAS
-192 RSILTAKTAHLEFR
+192 RSVLTAKTAHLEFR

-232 DDLDYS
+232 DDLDYA

-305 RSRLTLLQY
+305 RSKLTLLQY

-351 QMIARY
+351 QMIARD
-357 YPLGKWNYGVI
+357 YPLGKWNYGI
-368 PDIRTLEEYNKKY
+368 ITDIRILDEYNSKY

-386 YSFKNIRLREEK
+386 YTFKNIRLREEK

-410 LGNDREI
+410 LGDDREI
-417 YNGRILHADCLTI
+417 YNGRILHADFLTI
-430 SMTNIDYDIVKEQYI
+430 SMTNIDFDIVKEQYE

-520 TEKKMTEEEMEEA
+520 TEKKMTEEEMQEA
-533 LDKYYK
+533 LDRYYK

-562 DGLNIAGLDAI
+562 DGLNIAGLDTI

-581 FIGNHDKEFEAY
+581 YVGDHDKEFEDY
-593 NERLNRECLEKGVIN
+593 NRALNKECEEKGIKN
-608 YAEVNGKRY
+608 YATVNGKRY
-617 YMGIFDKEKGYDE
+617 YMGIFDKERGYDE

-637 KYAFLQNGRLGITVS
+637 KYAFLQNGKLGITVS

-677 FYNSGRTIAQYNSAK
+677 FYNSGRTIAQYNSAS
-692 VHDITVDDC
+692 VHDITVNGC

-731 QGE
+731 QGEYDYEEEKINGKKNREIRAETEG

>member
-1 MIIIYYHDKNLSPH
+1 MECIK
-15 PSENLNFTSQFL
+15 E
-27 ILKFYFLK
+27 
-35 FDLIQKGGNG
+35 GNMD
-45 IIRIQYREEGSRMY
+45 MY
-59 VRCDCQLKSTRCVQY
+59 IRCDCQLKKTRCIQY
-74 AYMWNEFPFEI
+74 AYYWNEFPFSI
-85 LKKDIVKSGK
+85 LKKDIIKSGK
-95 HKMYQRHP
+95 HKMYQKTP
-103 MTFDIETSKIPKD
+103 ITFDIETSKIPSD
-116 NEGHYE
+116 NDGHYQ
-122 AFMYIWQVCIEGNVV
+122 AFMYIWQICIEGNVV

-144 LQEFMK
+144 LQDFMEK
-150 NVINAYKLSEEERV
+150 VVNAYKLSEGERL

-180 YFKFVDVFAMAS
+180 YFEFTDVFAMAS

-224 NTLHYKGI
+224 NTLHYKGV
-232 DDLDYS
+232 DDLDYA
-238 TVRTPDTP
+238 TVRTPGTQ
-246 LTEVELGYCFNDVK
+246 LTEVEYGYCFNDVK

-320 FRGGNTAGDRYLT
+320 FRGGNTASDRYLT

-351 QMIARY
+351 QMIARE
-357 YPLGKWNYGVI
+357 YPIGKWNYGVI
-368 PDIRTLEEYNKKY
+368 PDIKTLEEYNMKY

-386 YSFKNIRLREEK
+386 YTIKNIRLRDEK
-398 PIPYIPQSKCLA
+398 PIPYIPQSKCLS

-417 YNGRILHADCLTI
+417 YNGRILHADILTI
-430 SMTNIDYDIVKEQYI
+430 SMTNIDFDIVREQYE
-445 YDEIAVEEFHYSR
+445 YDDIAAEEFHYSR

-520 TEKKMTEEEMEEA
+520 TEKKMSEEEMQEA
-533 LDKYYK
+533 LDKYYS

-562 DGLNIAGLDAI
+562 DGLNIAGLDTI

-581 FIGNHDKEFEAY
+581 YIGDHEKEFEEY
-593 NERLNRECLEKGVIN
+593 NIRLNKECKEKGIKN

-617 YMGIFDKEKGYDE
+617 YMGIFDKEHGYEE

-637 KYAFLQNGRLGITVS
+637 KYAFLQNGKLGITVS

-677 FYNSGRTIAQYNSAK
+677 FYNSGRTIAQYNSSS
-692 VHDITVDDC
+692 VHNITVDGC

-731 QGE
+731 QGD

>member
-1 MIIIYYHDKNLSPH
+1 
-15 PSENLNFTSQFL
+15 
-27 ILKFYFLK
+27 
-35 FDLIQKGGNG
+35 
-45 IIRIQYREEGSRMY
+45 MY
-59 VRCDCQLKSTRCVQY
+59 IRCDCQLKSTRCIQY
-74 AYMWNEFPFEI
+74 AYKWNEFPFEI

-103 MTFDIETSKIPKD
+103 MTFDIETSKIPTD
-116 NEGHYE
+116 DEGHYQ

-150 NVINAYKLSEEERV
+150 KVVNAYKLSEEERV

-180 YFKFVDVFAMAS
+180 YFKFTDVFAMAS

-224 NTLHYKGI
+224 NTLHYKGV
-232 DDLDYS
+232 DDLDYA
-238 TVRTPDTP
+238 TVRTPDTD
-246 LTEVELGYCFNDVK
+246 LTEVEYGYCFNDVK

-287 RDCRHAMNK
+287 RDCRNAMNK

-320 FRGGNTAGDRYLT
+320 FRGGNTASDRYLT
-333 NLILKNV
+333 NLILKIV

-351 QMIARY
+351 QMIARE
-357 YPLGKWNYGVI
+357 YPLGKWNYGII
-368 PDIRTLEEYNKKY
+368 PDIKTLEEYNSKY

-386 YSFKNIRLREEK
+386 YSFKNIRLRDEK

-410 LGNDREI
+410 LGDDREI
-417 YNGRILHADCLTI
+417 YNGRILHADLLTI
-430 SMTNIDYDIVKEQYI
+430 SMTNIDFDIVKEQYE
-445 YDEIAVEEFHYSR
+445 YDELAVEEFHYSR

-520 TEKKMTEEEMEEA
+520 TEKKMTEEEMQEA

-562 DGLNIAGLDAI
+562 DGLNIAGLDTI

-581 FIGNHDKEFEAY
+581 FIGDHDKEFEAY
-593 NERLNRECLEKGVIN
+593 NEILNKECEEKGIRN
-608 YAEVNGKRY
+608 YTEVNGKRF

-637 KYAFLQNGRLGITVS
+637 KYAFLQNGKLGITVS

-692 VHDITVDDC
+692 IHDITVDGC

-715 YTLGISDTM
+715 YTLGITDTM

-731 QGE
+731 KGDNDYE

>member
-1 MIIIYYHDKNLSPH
+1 
-15 PSENLNFTSQFL
+15 
-27 ILKFYFLK
+27 
-35 FDLIQKGGNG
+35 
-45 IIRIQYREEGSRMY
+45 MY
-59 VRCDCQLKSTRCVQY
+59 IRCDTQLKSTRCIQY
-74 AYMWNEFPFEI
+74 AYYWNEFPFDI

-103 MTFDIETSKIPKD
+103 MTFDIETSKIPTDDK
-116 NEGHYE
+116 GHYQ

-144 LQEFMK
+144 LQEFMEK
-150 NVINAYKLSEEERV
+150 VVNAYKLSEEERV

-180 YFKFVDVFAMAS
+180 YFKFTDVFAMAS

-224 NTLHYKGI
+224 NTLHYKGV

-246 LTEVELGYCFNDVK
+246 LNEVELGYCFNDVK

-287 RDCRHAMNK
+287 RDCRKAMNK

-340 GSYDLSSSYPF
+340 GSYDVSSSYPF
-351 QMIARY
+351 QMIARE

-368 PDIRTLEEYNKKY
+368 PDIKTLEEYNRKY

-386 YSFKNIRLREEK
+386 YSFKNIRLRDEK
-398 PIPYIPQSKCLA
+398 PIPYISQSKCLA
-410 LGNDREI
+410 LGDDREI
-417 YNGRILHADCLTI
+417 YNGRILYADCLTL
-430 SMTNIDYDIVKEQYI
+430 SMTNIDFDIVKEQYV

-520 TEKKMTEEEMEEA
+520 TEKKMTEKEMEEA

-562 DGLNIAGLDAI
+562 DGLNIAGLDTI

-581 FIGNHDKEFEAY
+581 YIGDHDKEFEEY
-593 NERLNRECLEKGVIN
+593 NRRLNNECEEKGIKN
-608 YAEVNGKRY
+608 YAELNGKRF

-637 KYAFLQNGRLGITVS
+637 KYAFLQNGKLGITVS

-677 FYNSGRTIAQYNSAK
+677 FYNSGRTIAQYNSEK
-692 VHDITVDDC
+692 DHDITVDGC
-701 TFSTASNLAIVDTT
+701 TFSTASNLALVDTT

>member
-1 MIIIYYHDKNLSPH
+1 
-15 PSENLNFTSQFL
+15 
-27 ILKFYFLK
+27 
-35 FDLIQKGGNG
+35 
-45 IIRIQYREEGSRMY
+45 MY
-59 VRCDCQLKSTRCVQY
+59 IRCDTQLKSTRCIQY
-74 AYMWNEFPFEI
+74 AYNWNDFPFDI

-103 MTFDIETSKIPKD
+103 MTFDIETSKIPTD
-116 NEGHYE
+116 DEGHYQ

-144 LQEFMK
+144 LQEFMQ
-150 NVINAYKLSEEERV
+150 NVVNAYKLSEEERV

-180 YFKFVDVFAMAS
+180 FFNFTDVFAMAS

-224 NTLHYKGI
+224 NTLHYKGV
-232 DDLDYS
+232 DDLDYA
-238 TVRTPDTP
+238 TVRTPDTE
-246 LTEVELGYCFNDVK
+246 LTEVEYGYCFNDVK

-287 RDCRHAMNK
+287 RDCRNAMNK

-320 FRGGNTAGDRYLT
+320 FRGGNTASDRYLT
-333 NLILKNV
+333 NLILKIV

-351 QMIARY
+351 QMIARE

-368 PDIRTLEEYNKKY
+368 PDIKTLEEYNSRY

-386 YSFKNIRLREEK
+386 YTFKNIHLRDEK

-410 LGNDREI
+410 LGDDREI
-417 YNGRILHADCLTI
+417 YNGRLLHADFLTI
-430 SMTNIDYDIVKEQYI
+430 SMTNIDYDIVKEQYE

-468 TIMYYFEKKSKLKGD
+468 TIMYYFEKKSELKGD

-520 TEKKMTEEEMEEA
+520 TEKKMTEEEMQEA

-562 DGLNIAGLDAI
+562 DGLNIAGLDTI

-581 FIGNHDKEFEAY
+581 FIGNHDREFEEY
-593 NERLNRECLEKGVIN
+593 NERLNKECEEKGIRN
-608 YAEVNGKRY
+608 YTEVNGKRF
-617 YMGIFDKEKGYDE
+617 YMGIFDKEKGYEE

-637 KYAFLQNGRLGITVS
+637 KYAFLQNGKLGITVS

-677 FYNSGRTIAQYNSAK
+677 FYNSGRTIAQYNAAE
-692 VHDITVDDC
+692 VHDITVNGC

-715 YTLGISDTM
+715 YTLGITDTM

-731 QGE
+731 QGDNDYE

>member
-1 MIIIYYHDKNLSPH
+1 
-15 PSENLNFTSQFL
+15 
-27 ILKFYFLK
+27 
-35 FDLIQKGGNG
+35 
-45 IIRIQYREEGSRMY
+45 MY
-59 VRCDCQLKSTRCVQY
+59 IRCDTQLKSTRCIQY
-74 AYMWNEFPFEI
+74 AYKWNEFPFEI

-116 NEGHYE
+116 NDGHYE

-144 LQEFMK
+144 LQEFMEK
-150 NVINAYKLSEEERV
+150 VVNAYKLSEGERV

-180 YFKFVDVFAMAS
+180 YFNFTDVFAMAS

-232 DDLDYS
+232 DDLDYA

-246 LTEVELGYCFNDVK
+246 LNEVELGYCFNDVK

-266 MELLKEDNI
+266 MELLNEDNI

-320 FRGGNTAGDRYLT
+320 FRGGNTASDRYLT
-333 NLILKNV
+333 NLILKKV

-351 QMIARY
+351 QMIARE

-368 PDIRTLEEYNKKY
+368 PDIRTLEEYNRKY

-386 YSFKNIRLREEK
+386 YTFKNIRLRDEK

-520 TEKKMTEEEMEEA
+520 TEKKMTEEEMQEA

-581 FIGNHDKEFEAY
+581 FIGNLDKEFEAY

>member
-1 MIIIYYHDKNLSPH
+1 
-15 PSENLNFTSQFL
+15 
-27 ILKFYFLK
+27 
-35 FDLIQKGGNG
+35 
-45 IIRIQYREEGSRMY
+45 MY
-59 VRCDCQLKSTRCVQY
+59 IRCDTQLKSTRCIQY
-74 AYMWNEFPFEI
+74 AYKWNEFPFDI

-103 MTFDIETSKIPKD
+103 MTFDIETSKIPTD
-116 NEGHYE
+116 DEGHYQ
-122 AFMYIWQVCIEGNVV
+122 AFMYIWQICIEGNVV

-144 LQEFMK
+144 LQEFMEK
-150 NVINAYKLSEEERV
+150 VVNAYKLSEGERV

-180 YFKFVDVFAMAS
+180 YFNFTDVFAIAS

-232 DDLDYS
+232 DDLDYA

-246 LTEVELGYCFNDVK
+246 LNEVELGYCFNDVK

-287 RDCRHAMNK
+287 RDCRKAMNK

-351 QMIARY
+351 QMIARE

-368 PDIRTLEEYNKKY
+368 PDIKTLEEYNRKY
-381 CTIAR
+381 STIAR
-386 YSFKNIRLREEK
+386 YTFKNIHLRDEK

-410 LGNDREI
+410 LGDDREI

-430 SMTNIDYDIVKEQYI
+430 SMTNIDYDIVKEQYV

-520 TEKKMTEEEMEEA
+520 TEKKMTEEEMHEA

-562 DGLNIAGLDAI
+562 DGLNIAGLDTI

-581 FIGNHDKEFEAY
+581 YIGNHDREFEEY
-593 NERLNRECLEKGVIN
+593 NKKLNKECEEKGIKN
-608 YAEVNGKRY
+608 YAEVNGKRF

-637 KYAFLQNGRLGITVS
+637 KYAFLQNGKLGITVS

-677 FYNSGRTIAQYNSAK
+677 FYNSGRTIAQYNSEK
-692 VHDITVDDC
+692 VHDITVNGC

-731 QGE
+731 QGD

>member
-1 MIIIYYHDKNLSPH
+1 
-15 PSENLNFTSQFL
+15 
-27 ILKFYFLK
+27 
-35 FDLIQKGGNG
+35 
-45 IIRIQYREEGSRMY
+45 MY
-59 VRCDCQLKSTRCVQY
+59 IRCDCQLKTTRCIQY
-74 AYMWNEFPFEI
+74 AYYWNEFPFDI

-103 MTFDIETSKIPKD
+103 MTFDIETSKIPTD
-116 NEGHYE
+116 DDGHYQ

-144 LQEFMK
+144 LQEFMHQ
-150 NVINAYKLSEEERV
+150 VVNAYKLTEGERV

-174 FQFIQD
+174 WQFIQD
-180 YFKFVDVFAMAS
+180 YFNFVDVFAMAS

-224 NTLHYKGI
+224 NTLHYKGV
-232 DDLDYS
+232 DDLDYD
-238 TVRTPDTP
+238 TVRTPDTQ
-246 LTEVELGYCFNDVK
+246 LSEVELGYCFNDVK

-351 QMIARY
+351 QMIARE

-368 PDIRTLEEYNKKY
+368 PDIRTLEEYNRKY

-386 YSFKNIRLREEK
+386 YTFKNIRLRDEK

-410 LGNDREI
+410 IGNDREI

-430 SMTNIDYDIVKEQYI
+430 SMTNIDFDIVKEQYE

-520 TEKKMTEEEMEEA
+520 TEKKMTEEEMQEA

-562 DGLNIAGLDAI
+562 DGLNIAGLDTI

-581 FIGNHDKEFEAY
+581 FIGNHDREFEAY
-593 NERLNRECLEKGVIN
+593 NERLNKECEEKGIRN
-608 YAEVNGKRY
+608 YTEVNGKRY
-617 YMGIFDKEKGYDE
+617 YMGIFDKENGYDE

-637 KYAFLQNGRLGITVS
+637 KYAFLQNGKLGITVS

-677 FYNSGRTIAQYNSAK
+677 FYNSGRTIAQYNSAR
-692 VHDITVDDC
+692 VHDITVDGC

-715 YTLGISDTM
+715 YTLGITDTM

-731 QGE
+731 QC

>member
-1 MIIIYYHDKNLSPH
+1 
-15 PSENLNFTSQFL
+15 
-27 ILKFYFLK
+27 
-35 FDLIQKGGNG
+35 
-45 IIRIQYREEGSRMY
+45 MY
-59 VRCDCQLKSTRCVQY
+59 IRCDTQLKNTRCIQY
-74 AYMWNEFPFEI
+74 AYKWNEFPFEI

-122 AFMYIWQVCIEGNVV
+122 AFMYIWQICIEGNVV

-144 LQEFMK
+144 LQEFMQK
-150 NVINAYKLSEEERV
+150 VVDAYKLSENERV

-180 YFKFVDVFAMAS
+180 YFKFTDVFAMAS

-224 NTLHYKGI
+224 NTLHYKGV
-232 DDLDYS
+232 DDLDYA

-246 LTEVELGYCFNDVK
+246 LTEVEYGYCFNDVM

-287 RDCRHAMNK
+287 RDCRNAMNK

-320 FRGGNTAGDRYLT
+320 FRGGNTASDRYLT
-333 NLILKNV
+333 NLILKIV

-351 QMIARY
+351 QMIARE

-368 PDIRTLEEYNKKY
+368 PDIKTLEEYNRKY

-386 YSFKNIRLREEK
+386 YTFKNIRLRDEK

-410 LGNDREI
+410 LGDDREI
-417 YNGRILHADCLTI
+417 YNGRILHSDFLTI
-430 SMTNIDYDIVKEQYI
+430 SMTNIDFDIVKEQYE

-468 TIMYYFEKKSKLKGD
+468 TIMYYFEKKSELKGD

-520 TEKKMTEEEMEEA
+520 TEKKMTEEEMQEA

-562 DGLNIAGLDAI
+562 DGLNIAGLDTI

-581 FIGNHDKEFEAY
+581 FIGNHDREFEAY
-593 NERLNRECLEKGVIN
+593 NERLNKECEEKGIRN
-608 YAEVNGKRY
+608 YTEVNGKRY

-637 KYAFLQNGRLGITVS
+637 KYAFLQNGKLGITVS

-677 FYNSGRTIAQYNSAK
+677 FYNSGRTIAQYNSAD
-692 VHDITVDDC
+692 VHDITVDGC

-715 YTLGISDTM
+715 YTLGITDTM
-724 LDIIERL
+724 LDIIEKL
-731 QGE
+731 QGDIDYE

>member
-1 MIIIYYHDKNLSPH
+1 
-15 PSENLNFTSQFL
+15 
-27 ILKFYFLK
+27 
-35 FDLIQKGGNG
+35 
-45 IIRIQYREEGSRMY
+45 MY
-59 VRCDCQLKSTRCVQY
+59 IRCDTQLKSTRCIQY
-74 AYMWNEFPFEI
+74 AYKWNEFPFDI

-103 MTFDIETSKIPKD
+103 MTFDIETSKIPTD
-116 NEGHYE
+116 DEGHYQ
-122 AFMYIWQVCIEGNVV
+122 AFMYIWQICIEGNVV

-144 LQEFMK
+144 LQEFMEK
-150 NVINAYKLSEEERV
+150 VVNAYKLSEEERV

-180 YFKFVDVFAMAS
+180 YFNFTHVFAMAS

-232 DDLDYS
+232 DDLDYAR
-238 TVRTPDTP
+238 VRTPDTT
-246 LTEVELGYCFNDVK
+246 LSEVEYGYCFNDVK

-287 RDCRHAMNK
+287 RDCRKAMNK

-351 QMIARY
+351 QMIARE

-368 PDIRTLEEYNKKY
+368 PDIKTLEEYNRKY

-386 YSFKNIRLREEK
+386 YTFKNIRLRDEK

-410 LGNDREI
+410 LGDDREI
-417 YNGRILHADCLTI
+417 YNGRILYADFLTI
-430 SMTNIDYDIVKEQYI
+430 SMTNIDLDIVREQYE

-520 TEKKMTEEEMEEA
+520 TEKKMTEEEMQEA

-562 DGLNIAGLDAI
+562 DGLNIAGLDTI

-581 FIGNHDKEFEAY
+581 YIGDHDKEFEAY
-593 NERLNRECLEKGVIN
+593 NERMNKECEEKGIKN
-608 YAEVNGKRY
+608 YAEVNGKRF

-637 KYAFLQNGRLGITVS
+637 KYAFLQNGKLGITVS

-677 FYNSGRTIAQYNSAK
+677 FYNSGRTIAQYNAAK
-692 VHDITVDDC
+692 VHDITVNGC

-731 QGE
+731 QGD

>member
-1 MIIIYYHDKNLSPH
+1 
-15 PSENLNFTSQFL
+15 
-27 ILKFYFLK
+27 
-35 FDLIQKGGNG
+35 
-45 IIRIQYREEGSRMY
+45 MY
-59 VRCDCQLKSTRCVQY
+59 IRCDTQLKSTRCIQY
-74 AYMWNEFPFEI
+74 AYQWNEFPFDI

-103 MTFDIETSKIPKD
+103 MTFDIETSKIPSD
-116 NEGHYE
+116 DEGHYQ

-150 NVINAYKLSEEERV
+150 NVVNAYTLSEEERV

-180 YFKFVDVFAMAS
+180 YFKFTDVFAMAS

-224 NTLHYKGI
+224 NTLHYKGV
-232 DDLDYS
+232 DDLDYA
-238 TVRTPDTP
+238 TVRTPDTE
-246 LTEVELGYCFNDVK
+246 LTEVEYGYCFNDVK

-287 RDCRHAMNK
+287 RDCRNAMNK

-305 RSRLTLLQY
+305 RSRLTLQQY

-320 FRGGNTAGDRYLT
+320 FRGGNTASDRYLT
-333 NLILKNV
+333 NLILKLV

-351 QMIARY
+351 QMIARE

-368 PDIRTLEEYNKKY
+368 PDIKTLEEYNSRY

-386 YSFKNIRLREEK
+386 YSFKNIHLRDEK

-410 LGNDREI
+410 LGDDREI
-417 YNGRILHADCLTI
+417 YNGRILHADFLTI
-430 SMTNIDYDIVKEQYI
+430 SMTNIDFDIVKEQYE
-445 YDEIAVEEFHYSR
+445 YDELAVEEFHYSR

-468 TIMYYFEKKSKLKGD
+468 TIMYYFEKKSELKGD

-520 TEKKMTEEEMEEA
+520 TEKKMTEEEMQEA

-562 DGLNIAGLDAI
+562 DGLNIAGLDTI

-581 FIGNHDKEFEAY
+581 FIGNHDREFEEY
-593 NERLNRECLEKGVIN
+593 NERLNKECEEKGIRN
-608 YAEVNGKRY
+608 FTEVNGKRF

-637 KYAFLQNGRLGITVS
+637 KYAFMQNGKLGITVS
-652 GLSKKKGAEELE
+652 GLSKKKGAEELA

-677 FYNSGRTIAQYNSAK
+677 FYNSGRTIAQYNSAD
-692 VHDITVDDC
+692 VHDITVDGC

-715 YTLGISDTM
+715 YTLGITDTM
-724 LDIIERL
+724 LDIIEKL
-731 QGE
+731 QGDIDYE

>member
-1 MIIIYYHDKNLSPH
+1 
-15 PSENLNFTSQFL
+15 
-27 ILKFYFLK
+27 
-35 FDLIQKGGNG
+35 
-45 IIRIQYREEGSRMY
+45 MY
-59 VRCDCQLKSTRCVQY
+59 IRCDTQLKSTRCIQY
-74 AYMWNEFPFEI
+74 AYKWNEFPFDI

-116 NEGHYE
+116 NDGHYE

-150 NVINAYKLSEEERV
+150 NAVNAYKLSEGERV

-180 YFKFVDVFAMAS
+180 YFNFTDVFAMAS

-224 NTLHYKGI
+224 NTLHYKGV
-232 DDLDYS
+232 DDLDYA
-238 TVRTPDTP
+238 TVRTPDTQ
-246 LTEVELGYCFNDVK
+246 LTEVEYGYCFNDVK

-351 QMIARY
+351 QMIARD

-368 PDIRTLEEYNKKY
+368 PDIRTLEEYNRKY

-386 YSFKNIRLREEK
+386 YSFKNIRLRDEK

-430 SMTNIDYDIVKEQYI
+430 SMTNIDFDIVKEQYI

-483 EEHYYEYMKSKNKL
+483 EAHYYEYMKSKNKL

-520 TEKKMTEEEMEEA
+520 TEKKMTEEEMQEA

-562 DGLNIAGLDAI
+562 DGLNIAGLDTI

-581 FIGNHDKEFEAY
+581 YIGNHDREFEEY
-593 NERLNRECLEKGVIN
+593 NIRLNKECEEKGIKN
-608 YAEVNGKRY
+608 YAAVNGKRF

-637 KYAFLQNGRLGITVS
+637 KYAFLQNGKLGITVS

-677 FYNSGRTIAQYNSAK
+677 FYNSGRTIAQYNSEK
-692 VHDITVDDC
+692 VHDITVDGC

-715 YTLGISDTM
+715 YTLGITDTM

>member
-1 MIIIYYHDKNLSPH
+1 
-15 PSENLNFTSQFL
+15 
-27 ILKFYFLK
+27 
-35 FDLIQKGGNG
+35 
-45 IIRIQYREEGSRMY
+45 MY
-59 VRCDCQLKSTRCVQY
+59 VRCDCQLKSTRCIQY
-74 AYMWNEFPFEI
+74 AYKWNEFPFDI

-103 MTFDIETSKIPKD
+103 MTFDIETSKIPTD
-116 NEGHYE
+116 DEGHYQ

-144 LQEFMK
+144 LQEFMQK
-150 NVINAYKLSEEERV
+150 VVDAYKLSEEERV

-232 DDLDYS
+232 DDLDYA

-333 NLILKNV
+333 NLILKKV

-351 QMIARY
+351 QMIARE

-368 PDIRTLEEYNKKY
+368 PDIKTLDEYNRKY

-386 YSFKNIRLREEK
+386 YTFRNIHLRDEK

-410 LGNDREI
+410 IGDNREI
-417 YNGRILHADCLTI
+417 YNGRILHADFLTI
-430 SMTNIDYDIVKEQYI
+430 SLTNIDFDIVREQYE

-458 KGLLPKELRD
+458 KGLLPMELRD

-562 DGLNIAGLDAI
+562 DGLNIAGLDTI

-593 NERLNRECLEKGVIN
+593 NERLNKECEERGIRN

-692 VHDITVDDC
+692 VHNINVNGC

>member
-1 MIIIYYHDKNLSPH
+1 
-15 PSENLNFTSQFL
+15 
-27 ILKFYFLK
+27 
-35 FDLIQKGGNG
+35 
-45 IIRIQYREEGSRMY
+45 MY
-59 VRCDCQLKSTRCVQY
+59 IRCDTQLKSTRCIQY
-74 AYMWNEFPFEI
+74 AYKWNEFPFEI

-103 MTFDIETSKIPKD
+103 MTFDIETSKIPTD
-116 NEGHYE
+116 NEGHYQ

-144 LQEFMK
+144 LQEFMEK
-150 NVINAYKLSEEERV
+150 VVNAYKLSEGERV

-180 YFKFVDVFAMAS
+180 YFKFTDVFAMAS

-232 DDLDYS
+232 DDLDYA
-238 TVRTPDTP
+238 TVRTPDTA
-246 LTEVELGYCFNDVK
+246 LTEVEYGYCFNDVK

-287 RDCRHAMNK
+287 RDCRNAMNK

-320 FRGGNTAGDRYLT
+320 FRGGNTASDRYLT
-333 NLILKNV
+333 NLILKIV

-351 QMIARY
+351 QMIARE

-368 PDIRTLEEYNKKY
+368 PDIKTLEEYNSRY

-386 YSFKNIRLREEK
+386 YTFKNIRLRDEK

-410 LGNDREI
+410 LGDDREI
-417 YNGRILHADCLTI
+417 YNGRILHADFLTI
-430 SMTNIDYDIVKEQYI
+430 SMTNIDFDIVKEQYE
-445 YDEIAVEEFHYSR
+445 YDELAVEEFHYSR

-468 TIMYYFEKKSKLKGD
+468 TIMYYFEKKSELKGD

-520 TEKKMTEEEMEEA
+520 TEKKMTEEDMQEA

-562 DGLNIAGLDAI
+562 DGLNIAGLDTI

-581 FIGNHDKEFEAY
+581 FVGNHDKEFEAY
-593 NERLNRECLEKGVIN
+593 NERLNKECEEKGIRN
-608 YAEVNGKRY
+608 YTEVNGKRF

-637 KYAFLQNGRLGITVS
+637 KYAFLQNGKLGITVS
-652 GLSKKKGAEELE
+652 GLSKKKGAEELA

-677 FYNSGRTIAQYNSAK
+677 FYNSGRTIAQYNSAE
-692 VHDITVDDC
+692 VHDITVNGC

-715 YTLGISDTM
+715 YTLGITDTM

-731 QGE
+731 QGDNGYE

>member
-1 MIIIYYHDKNLSPH
+1 
-15 PSENLNFTSQFL
+15 
-27 ILKFYFLK
+27 
-35 FDLIQKGGNG
+35 
-45 IIRIQYREEGSRMY
+45 MY
-59 VRCDCQLKSTRCVQY
+59 IRCDCQLKTTRCIQY
-74 AYMWNEFPFEI
+74 AYRYDEFPFSI
-85 LKKDIVKSGK
+85 LKKDIVKSGN

-122 AFMYIWQVCIEGNVV
+122 AYMYIWQVCIEGNVV

-144 LQEFMK
+144 LQEFMQK
-150 NVINAYKLSEEERV
+150 VVAAYKLSEDERV

-224 NTLHYKGI
+224 NTLHYKGV

-287 RDCRHAMNK
+287 RDCRNAMNK

-305 RSRLTLLQY
+305 RSRLSLLQY

-351 QMIARY
+351 QMIARD
-357 YPLGKWNYGVI
+357 YPLGKWNYGA
-368 PDIRTLEEYNKKY
+368 IRNLETLEEYNKKY

-410 LGNDREI
+410 LGDDREI
-417 YNGRILHADCLTI
+417 YNGRILHADFLTI
-430 SMTNIDYDIVKEQYI
+430 SMTNIDFDVVKEQYE

-562 DGLNIAGLDAI
+562 DGLNIVGLDTI

-581 FIGNHDKEFEAY
+581 YIGDHDKEFESY
-593 NERLNRECLEKGVIN
+593 NERLNRQCLEKGVVN

-617 YMGIFDKEKGYDE
+617 YMGIFDKEHGYDE

-637 KYAFLQNGRLGITVS
+637 KYAFLQNGKLGITVS

-692 VHDITVDDC
+692 VHNITVDGC

-731 QGE
+731 QGD

>member
-1 MIIIYYHDKNLSPH
+1 
-15 PSENLNFTSQFL
+15 
-27 ILKFYFLK
+27 
-35 FDLIQKGGNG
+35 
-45 IIRIQYREEGSRMY
+45 MY
-59 VRCDCQLKSTRCVQY
+59 IRCDTQLKSTRCIQY
-74 AYMWNEFPFEI
+74 AYYWNEFPFEI

-116 NEGHYE
+116 NDGHYE

-144 LQEFMK
+144 MQEFMQK
-150 NVINAYKLSEEERV
+150 VVNAYKLSEEERI

-180 YFKFVDVFAMAS
+180 YFKFTDVFAMAS

-232 DDLDYS
+232 DDLDYA

-246 LTEVELGYCFNDVK
+246 LTEVEYGYCFNDVK

-287 RDCRHAMNK
+287 RDCRKAMNK

-333 NLILKNV
+333 NLILKKV

-351 QMIARY
+351 QMIARE

-368 PDIRTLEEYNKKY
+368 PDINTLEEYNKKY

-386 YSFKNIRLREEK
+386 YTFKNIQLRDEK

-410 LGNDREI
+410 LGDDREI

-430 SMTNIDYDIVKEQYI
+430 SMTNIDFDIVKEQYV

-507 ILNTEI
+507 ILNTAI

-520 TEKKMTEEEMEEA
+520 TEKKMTEEEMKEA

-562 DGLNIAGLDAI
+562 DGLNIAGLDTI

-581 FIGNHDKEFEAY
+581 YIGDHDMEFEEY
-593 NERLNRECLEKGVIN
+593 NRRLNKECEEKGIMN
-608 YAEVNGKRY
+608 YAEFNGKRF

-637 KYAFLQNGRLGITVS
+637 KYAFLLNGKLGITVS

-677 FYNSGRTIAQYNSAK
+677 FYNSGRTIAQYNAAK
-692 VHDITVDDC
+692 VHDITVNGC

-715 YTLGISDTM
+715 YTLGITDTM

-731 QGE
+731 QGD

>member
-1 MIIIYYHDKNLSPH
+1 
-15 PSENLNFTSQFL
+15 
-27 ILKFYFLK
+27 
-35 FDLIQKGGNG
+35 
-45 IIRIQYREEGSRMY
+45 MY
-59 VRCDCQLKSTRCVQY
+59 IRCDTQLKSTRCIQY
-74 AYMWNEFPFEI
+74 AYQWNEFPFEI

-116 NEGHYE
+116 NDGHFE

-150 NVINAYKLSEEERV
+150 NVVNAYKLSEGERV

-224 NTLHYKGI
+224 NTLHYKGV
-232 DDLDYS
+232 DDLDYA

-246 LTEVELGYCFNDVK
+246 LTEIEYGYCFNDVK

-287 RDCRHAMNK
+287 RDCRNAMNK

-320 FRGGNTAGDRYLT
+320 FRGGNTASDRYLT
-333 NLILKNV
+333 NIILKLV

-351 QMIARY
+351 QMIARE

-368 PDIRTLEEYNKKY
+368 PDLKTLEEYNSKY

-386 YSFKNIRLREEK
+386 YTFKNIRLRKEK

-410 LGNDREI
+410 LGNNREI
-417 YNGRILHADCLTI
+417 YNGRILHADFLTI
-430 SMTNIDYDIVKEQYI
+430 SMTNIDFDIVKEQYE
-445 YDEIAVEEFHYSR
+445 YDELAIEEFHYSR

-468 TIMYYFEKKSKLKGD
+468 TIMYYFEKKSELKGD

-520 TEKKMTEEEMEEA
+520 TEKKMTEEEMQEA

-562 DGLNIAGLDAI
+562 DGLNIAGLDTI

-593 NERLNRECLEKGVIN
+593 NERLNKECEEKGIRN
-608 YAEVNGKRY
+608 YTEVNGKRF

-637 KYAFLQNGRLGITVS
+637 KYAFLQNGKLGITVS

-692 VHDITVDDC
+692 IHDITVDGC

-715 YTLGISDTM
+715 YTLGITDTM

-731 QGE
+731 QGDNDYE

>member
-1 MIIIYYHDKNLSPH
+1 
-15 PSENLNFTSQFL
+15 
-27 ILKFYFLK
+27 
-35 FDLIQKGGNG
+35 
-45 IIRIQYREEGSRMY
+45 MY
-59 VRCDCQLKSTRCVQY
+59 IKCDCQLKSTRCIQY
-74 AYMWNEFPFEI
+74 AYKWNEFPFGI
-85 LKKDIVKSGK
+85 LKKSIIKSGK
-95 HKMYQRHP
+95 HKIYQRHP
-103 MTFDIETSKIPKD
+103 MTFDIETSKIPTD
-116 NEGHYE
+116 DEGHYQ

-144 LQEFMK
+144 LQEFMQ
-150 NVINAYKLSEEERV
+150 NVVDAYKLSEEERV

-180 YFKFVDVFAMAS
+180 YFKFTDVFAMAS
-192 RSILTAKTAHLEFR
+192 RSILTAKTDHLEFR

-224 NTLHYKGI
+224 NTLHYKGV
-232 DDLDYS
+232 DDLDYA
-238 TVRTPDTP
+238 TVRTPDTE
-246 LTEVELGYCFNDVK
+246 LTEVEYGYCFNDVK

-287 RDCRHAMNK
+287 RDCRNAMNK

-320 FRGGNTAGDRYLT
+320 FRGGNTASDRYLT
-333 NLILKNV
+333 NLILKIV

-351 QMIARY
+351 QMIARE

-368 PDIRTLEEYNKKY
+368 PDINTLEEYNSKY

-386 YSFKNIRLREEK
+386 YSFKNIRLRDEK

-410 LGNDREI
+410 LGDNREI
-417 YNGRILHADCLTI
+417 YNGRILHADFLTI
-430 SMTNIDYDIVKEQYI
+430 SMTNIDFDIVKEQYE
-445 YDEIAVEEFHYSR
+445 YDDLAVEEFHYSR

-468 TIMYYFEKKSKLKGD
+468 TIMYYFEKKSELKGD

-520 TEKKMTEEEMEEA
+520 TEKKMTEEEMQEA

-562 DGLNIAGLDAI
+562 DGLNIAGLDTI

-593 NERLNRECLEKGVIN
+593 NERLNKECEEKGIRN
-608 YAEVNGKRY
+608 YTEVNGKRF

-637 KYAFLQNGRLGITVS
+637 KYAFLQNGKLGITVS

-677 FYNSGRTIAQYNSAK
+677 FYNSGRTIAQYNSAE
-692 VHDITVDDC
+692 VHDITVNGC

-715 YTLGISDTM
+715 YTLGITDTM

-731 QGE
+731 QGGNDYE

>member
-1 MIIIYYHDKNLSPH
+1 
-15 PSENLNFTSQFL
+15 
-27 ILKFYFLK
+27 
-35 FDLIQKGGNG
+35 
-45 IIRIQYREEGSRMY
+45 MY
-59 VRCDCQLKSTRCVQY
+59 IRCDCQLKSTRCIQY
-74 AYMWNEFPFEI
+74 AYYWNEFPFDI

-95 HKMYQRHP
+95 HKMYQRKP
-103 MTFDIETSKIPKD
+103 MTFDIETSKIPTD
-116 NEGHYE
+116 DEGHYE

-137 FGRRWEE
+137 LGRRWEE

-150 NVINAYKLSEEERV
+150 RIVNAYKLSEGERV

-180 YFKFVDVFAMAS
+180 YFNFTDVFAMAS
-192 RSILTAKTAHLEFR
+192 RSILTARTDHLEFR

-238 TVRTPDTP
+238 TVRTPATP

-287 RDCRHAMNK
+287 RDCRNAMNK

-305 RSRLTLLQY
+305 RSRLSLLQY

-351 QMIARY
+351 QMIARD

-368 PDIRTLEEYNKKY
+368 PNIKTLEEYNKKY

-386 YSFKNIRLREEK
+386 YTFKNIRLRDEK

-410 LGNDREI
+410 LGDDREI
-417 YNGRILHADCLTI
+417 YNGRILHADVLTI
-430 SMTNIDYDIVKEQYI
+430 SMTNIDFDIVKQQYV

-520 TEKKMTEEEMEEA
+520 TEKKMNEEEMKEA

-562 DGLNIAGLDAI
+562 DGLNIAGLDTI

-581 FIGNHDKEFEAY
+581 YIGNHDREFEEY
-593 NERLNRECLEKGVIN
+593 NRRLNKECEEKGIRN
-608 YAEVNGKRY
+608 YAELNGKRF

-637 KYAFLQNGRLGITVS
+637 KYAFLQNGKLGITVS
-652 GLSKKKGAEELE
+652 GLSKKKGAKELE
-664 KKGGLRRFQRNEV
+664 RKGGLRRFQRNEV
-677 FYNSGRTIAQYNSAK
+677 FYDSGRTIAQYNSAS
-692 VHDITVDDC
+692 VHDITVNGC

-724 LDIIERL
+724 LDIIERS
-731 QGE
+731 QGEKDYEEENQ